1 MKRSNWKENGK
12 KMERKWKENGKK
24 MEIKLK

>member
-1 MKRSNWKENGK
+1 MWILGK

-24 MEIKLK
+24 MERKIEVK

>member
-1 MKRSNWKENGK
+1 MKRSIWKENGK

-24 MEIKLK
+24 IEVK